1 MEITLDLLSRLR
13 GNTYV
18 TTAVVIVGFVVF
30 FYFNY
35 STQPFRGIPYVGG
48 PKWDILN
55 IKAQYRFVT
64 DCKNLIK
71 EGLAKVRELNLTN
84 GRDVAAKKLTTAPRN
99 SKHSMMDPSKSLAMS
114 PSPSCPHVM
123 FRLSR
128 TTRIWT
134 LANRPRGYAGLSFH
148 PI

>member
-1 MEITLDLLSRLR
+1 MEIALDLLARAR
-13 GNTYV
+13 GNAYV
-18 TTAVVIVGFVVF
+18 AVTVAVLSLVVF

-71 EGLAKVRELNLTN
+71 EGLQKVRD
-84 GRDVAAKKLTTAPRN
+84 G
-99 SKHSMMDPSKSLAMS
+99 
-114 PSPSCPHVM
+114 
-123 FRLSR
+123 
-128 TTRIWT
+128 
-134 LANRPRGYAGLSFH
+134 SFH
-148 PI
+148 PMFFWRCTLYD